1 MNNPEDAKYSSENI
15 YHVMRGP
22 QLDEETV
29 CKSYATY
36 LEYFEALRKS
46 GRGTRYLYTK
56 MYRSG
61 RRTYY
66 HYYLREVVEHG
77 KGPVS

>member
-1 MNNPEDAKYSSENI
+1 MNNPEDAKYSLENI

-22 QLDEETV
+22 QLDDETV

-46 GRGTRYLYTK
+46 GKGTRYLYTK

-77 KGPVS
+77 KGPLS